1 MGEINTNIFPLGN
14 GPCFTQRIFS
24 GQVFHPDKLLKHGNS
39 DNFKKKHYHTLI
51 FVRKMFCREHF
62 ERFWGV

>member
-39 DNFKKKHYHTLI
+39 DNLKKKPLPYAN
-51 FVRKMFCREHF
+51 FCSENVLQRTF
-62 ERFWGV
+62 